1 MIVNGITIVL
11 LLIIIGILLTRKSG
25 DTRLVKASANSAVIL
40 DSCAL
45 IDGRVIELAK
55 VGFMPK
61 TIIVPQFILQELQL
75 LADGRD
81 SYKRERARFGL
92 AVVQQLQSDTSLTV
106 LIDQTVP
113 DKKTTDEQLV
123 ALAKQKSAELF
134 TTDFNLNQVA
144 TIEGVTVLNVNE
156 LAHALRPVALPGETV
171 HVSILQAG
179 SNRDQGVGYLDDGTM
194 VVVDG
199 AIKDIGRSIEV
210 TINKSHQTVA
220 GKMLF
225 AKKIVATQQDAQPL
239 LKKQAATVRSKG
251 NQRSQRQTSAQRNTK
266 QYKQRRYSQKYKILG
281 GRAWATDSKCLG
293 VGGVIQYRINNS
305 SRDRLRAA
313 T

>member
-1 MIVNGITIVL
+1 MFEIITIAL
-11 LLIIIGILLTRKSG
+11 LLVILAITIRRDLSGNGTLLQQKSS
-25 DTRLVKASANSAVIL
+25 VAAAVVL

-45 IDGRVIELAK
+45 IDGRVVELAK

-61 TIIVPQFILQELQL
+61 NIIIPQFIVQELQL

-92 AVVQQLQSDTSLTV
+92 QVVQELQKNSALSIVIDTTN
-106 LIDQTVP
+106 P
-113 DKKTTDEQLV
+113 NKATTDEKLV
-123 ALAKQKSAELF
+123 VLARQKSAELF

-171 HVSILQAG
+171 HVTILQSG
-179 SNRDQGVGYLDDGTM
+179 TNRDQGVGYLDDGTM

-199 AIKDIGRSIEV
+199 AIKDIGKSIQV
-210 TINKSHQTVA
+210 TIDKSHQTVA

-225 AKKIVATQQDAQPL
+225 AKKNPIEKNVYGQ
-239 LKKQAATVRSKG
+239 KS
-251 NQRSQRQTSAQRNTK
+251 NTNSVGK
-266 QYKQRRYSQKYKILG
+266 STAPIRR
-281 GRAWATDSKCLG
+281 TH
-293 VGGVIQYRINNS
+293 QYRH
-305 SRDRLRAA
+305 RDQQK
-313 T
+313 TNP

>member
-1 MIVNGITIVL
+1 MIVNIIIITLLVSILVL
-11 LLIIIGILLTRKSG
+11 LILKPNHKPTSK
-25 DTRLVKASANSAVIL
+25 TVPKNAVIL

-61 TIIVPQFILQELQL
+61 LIIVPQFIVKELQL

-92 AVVQQLQSDTSLTV
+92 NVVQQLQADSALSV
-106 LIDQTVP
+106 IIDETVP
-113 DKKTTDEQLV
+113 DKPTTDEQLV
-123 ALAKQKSAELF
+123 ELAKRTSAELF

-156 LAHALRPVALPGETV
+156 LAHALRPVALPGESV
-171 HVSILQAG
+171 YVSILQSG

-199 AIKDIGRSIEV
+199 AIKDIGKSIEV
-210 TINKSHQTVA
+210 IINKSHQTVA

-225 AKKIVATQQDAQPL
+225 AKKVATASSETRTQSIQ
-239 LKKQAATVRSKG
+239 
-251 NQRSQRQTSAQRNTK
+251 AQRNTQK
-266 QYKQRRYSQKYKILG
+266 PSNTKRRQPKFRTRKV
-281 GRAWATDSKCLG
+281 DSK
-293 VGGVIQYRINNS
+293 
-305 SRDRLRAA
+305 DK
-313 T
+313 

>member
-1 MIVNGITIVL
+1 MILDGITIIL
-11 LLIIIGILLTRKSG
+11 LLIILTLLLTRTERGRQLSKN
-25 DTRLVKASANSAVIL
+25 SAKNAVIL

-45 IDGRVIELAK
+45 IDGRVIEIAK
-55 VGFMPK
+55 IGFLPK
-61 TIIVPQFILQELQL
+61 SMIVPQFILQELQL
-75 LADGRD
+75 LAEGRD

-92 AVVQQLQSDTSLTV
+92 AVVQQLQADTSLTV
-106 LIDQTVP
+106 IIDQTVP

-123 ALAKQKSAELF
+123 ELAKQTAAELF

-144 TIEGVTVLNVNE
+144 TIDGVTVLNVNE
-156 LAHALRPVALPGETV
+156 LAHALRPVALPGEAV

-199 AIKDIGRSIEV
+199 AIKDIGKSIEV

-225 AKKIVATQQDAQPL
+225 AKKVGDANDSGVAPKNTPPHRRQ
-239 LKKQAATVRSKG
+239 KTRVRSPRTNTSN
-251 NQRSQRQTSAQRNTK
+251 NQRHLS
-266 QYKQRRYSQKYKILG
+266 
-281 GRAWATDSKCLG
+281 GR
-293 VGGVIQYRINNS
+293 
-305 SRDRLRAA
+305 
-313 T
+313 

>member
-1 MIVNGITIVL
+1 MILDIIIVL
-11 LLIIIGILLTRKSG
+11 LLIIIIGLLIMRKQPNPQ
-25 DTRLVKASANSAVIL
+25 VKKTTSTNSVIL

-55 VGFMPK
+55 IGFLPK
-61 TIIVPQFILQELQL
+61 LLIVPQFIVQELQL

-92 AVVQQLQSDTSLTV
+92 AVVQQLQSDTALTV
-106 LIDQTVP
+106 IIDQTVP

-123 ALAKQKSAELF
+123 ALAKQTSAELF

-199 AIKDIGRSIEV
+199 AIKDIGKSVTV

-225 AKKIVATQQDAQPL
+225 AIKNTNNAHEKRTTYKKPHTQEAQ
-239 LKKQAATVRSKG
+239 
-251 NQRSQRQTSAQRNTK
+251 SAQNKNKFRRKTK
-266 QYKQRRYSQKYKILG
+266 PIK
-281 GRAWATDSKCLG
+281 
-293 VGGVIQYRINNS
+293 V
-305 SRDRLRAA
+305 
-313 T
+313 

>member
-1 MIVNGITIVL
+1 MLLMRTKVL
-11 LLIIIGILLTRKSG
+11 GTS
-25 DTRLVKASANSAVIL
+25 VKKPVDAVIL

-45 IDGRVIELAK
+45 IDGRVIALAK
-55 VGFMPK
+55 IGFLPK
-61 TIIVPQFILQELQL
+61 ILIVPQFIVQELQL

-92 AVVQQLQSDTSLTV
+92 AIVQQLQSDAGLTV

-123 ALAKQKSAELF
+123 ALAKQTSAELF

-199 AIKDIGRSIEV
+199 AIKDIGKSIAV

-225 AKKIVATQQDAQPL
+225 AVK
-239 LKKQAATVRSKG
+239 
-251 NQRSQRQTSAQRNTK
+251 NTK
-266 QYKQRRYSQKYKILG
+266 QTQAKRQ
-281 GRAWATDSKCLG
+281 T
-293 VGGVIQYRINNS
+293 YRKAQTPDVKNTHKNNTF
-305 SRDRLRAA
+305 SRESHNH
-313 T
+313 